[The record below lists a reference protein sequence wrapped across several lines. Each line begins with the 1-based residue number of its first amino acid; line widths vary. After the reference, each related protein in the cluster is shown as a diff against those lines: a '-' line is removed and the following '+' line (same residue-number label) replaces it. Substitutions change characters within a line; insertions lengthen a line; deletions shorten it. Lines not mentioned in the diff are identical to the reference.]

1 MRTSRPFLGA
11 AFLALSALLFAA
23 MGVAV
28 REASANVNNET
39 IVFVRNLVG
48 FLFFIPMLMTKGFTP
63 FKTQKL
69 KSHFWRGF
77 YGLAAMYC
85 FFYAIAHLPLSDAMV
100 FTYAAPVFM
109 PFIAYF
115 WLKEPL
121 SKRVLFFSLLGL
133 VGVLLVA
140 KPSNAL
146 FNLLSLVGLGAS
158 IMAATAYVSIREM
171 SDTEP
176 AFRIVFYFALF
187 STLLSSIPLIWAW
200 QPVSSQNLLW
210 MGIAGLL
217 AAFAQITMSKAYTQA
232 SPTVIGP
239 FAYSAIIFAG
249 IFGWMRWNEVPDI
262 ASVLGALLIIASSV
276 LALVYR
282 KR

>member
-1 MRTSRPFLGA
+1 MRTSRPIAGA
-11 AFLALSALLFAA
+11 ALLALSALLFAA

-28 REASANVNNET
+28 REASASVNNEM
-39 IVFVRNLVG
+39 IVFFRNLVS
-48 FLFFIPMLMTKGFTP
+48 FLLFLPLILVKGFKP
-63 FKTQKL
+63 FKTEKL
-69 KSHFWRGF
+69 KSHFCRGF

-109 PFIAYF
+109 PFVAFF

-121 SKRVLFFSLLGL
+121 SKRVLTFSLLGL

-158 IMAATAYVSIREM
+158 VMAAIAYLSIREM

-176 AFRIVFYFALF
+176 ALRIVFYFALF
-187 STLLSSIPLIWAW
+187 STLLSAIPLLWAW
-200 QPVSSQNLLW
+200 HPLNLQQLAW
-210 MGIAGLL
+210 LGLAGFL
-217 AAFAQITMSKAYTQA
+217 AALAQITMSRAYTQA
-232 SPTVIGP
+232 PPTVIGP

-249 IFGWMRWNEVPDI
+249 VFGWIRWNEVPD
-262 ASVLGALLIIASSV
+262 ALSVLGALLIIVASV
-276 LALVYR
+276 LALVFR
-282 KR
+282 NR